1 MDRNAPIQE
10 LNGVGPKTEKILQK
24 LGVYTVWDI
33 LLAFPRDYK
42 RMPEPEHISVAEP
55 EKVYAFHVRL
65 CSLPVTR
72 NTRAMQIST
81 AQFSDGT
88 GKVEAVWF
96 RMPYICNQ
104 LNREPEV
111 ILYGKLTLKNKK
123 YVMEQPAVWKPD
135 EYRKMQISLQ
145 PVYPL
150 TKGISS
156 KQFGK
161 LVRTALD
168 SVKEDG
174 EYIPEEIL
182 ARHQF
187 MGLREALEKVHF
199 PTDLEELTGARKR
212 LAFDEFFLFLLQI
225 QRFKEHH
232 EQTPNG
238 FPVVRDEFIEVVAEQ
253 LPFPLTNAQKKTLED
268 MEKDIYSPYAMQRL
282 IQGDVGSGKTILA
295 FLIMAKF
302 AHEGYQTAIMAPTE
316 VLARQHYDTFQ
327 KWIAMFEL
335 DFPVILL
342 TGSLTTKEKREAY
355 ARMETEQNAMII
367 GTHALI
373 QEKALYQKLALV
385 VTDEQHR
392 FGVRQRE
399 PLADKSSRL
408 PHVLVMSATPIPRTL
423 AIILYGDL
431 DISVV
436 DELPAERLPVKN
448 CVVGPKMRE
457 KSWNFILDEVQ
468 KGHQAYI
475 ICPLVEANEEL
486 ELQDVT
492 SYVKKLE
499 QYYGDR
505 ISVGLLHGKM
515 RPAEKNKVME
525 AFVTGEIQ
533 VLVSTTVVEVGVN
546 VPNATVM
553 MIEDAQRFGLAQLHQ
568 LRGRVGR
575 GNAQSY
581 CILMN
586 SSNGKNAKER
596 LNILA
601 GSNDGFYIASEDL
614 KMRGPGDFFGV
625 RQSGLMEFKI
635 ADVFSDADM
644 LSIAS
649 EEAKEYVEKCN
660 LNDCEKD
667 MRLETTL
674 KNAYKM
680 TEYNINF

>member
-24 LGVYTVWDI
+24 LGVYTVGDI

-42 RMPEPEHISVAEP
+42 QMPEPEHISVAEP
-55 EKVYAFHVRL
+55 EKVYAFQVRL
-65 CSLPVTR
+65 CSSPVTR
-72 NTRAMQIST
+72 STRAMQIST

-123 YVMEQPAVWKPD
+123 YFMEQPAVWKPD

-187 MGLREALEKVHF
+187 MGLRDALEKVHF

-253 LPFPLTNAQKKTLED
+253 LPFPLTNAQKKALAD
-268 MEKDIYSPYAMQRL
+268 LEKDIYSPYAMQRL

-302 AHEGYQTAIMAPTE
+302 AHEWHQPRFWQDSIMRPF
-316 VLARQHYDTFQ
+316 R
-327 KWIAMFEL
+327 
-335 DFPVILL
+335 
-342 TGSLTTKEKREAY
+342 
-355 ARMETEQNAMII
+355 N
-367 GTHALI
+367 
-373 QEKALYQKLALV
+373 
-385 VTDEQHR
+385 
-392 FGVRQRE
+392 
-399 PLADKSSRL
+399 
-408 PHVLVMSATPIPRTL
+408 
-423 AIILYGDL
+423 
-431 DISVV
+431 
-436 DELPAERLPVKN
+436 
-448 CVVGPKMRE
+448 
-457 KSWNFILDEVQ
+457 
-468 KGHQAYI
+468 
-475 ICPLVEANEEL
+475 
-486 ELQDVT
+486 
-492 SYVKKLE
+492 
-499 QYYGDR
+499 
-505 ISVGLLHGKM
+505 GLL
-515 RPAEKNKVME
+515 
-525 AFVTGEIQ
+525 
-533 VLVSTTVVEVGVN
+533 
-546 VPNATVM
+546 
-553 MIEDAQRFGLAQLHQ
+553 
-568 LRGRVGR
+568 
-575 GNAQSY
+575 
-581 CILMN
+581 C
-586 SSNGKNAKER
+586 
-596 LNILA
+596 LNWT
-601 GSNDGFYIASEDL
+601 F
-614 KMRGPGDFFGV
+614 R
-625 RQSGLMEFKI
+625 
-635 ADVFSDADM
+635 
-644 LSIAS
+644 
-649 EEAKEYVEKCN
+649 
-660 LNDCEKD
+660 
-667 MRLETTL
+667 
-674 KNAYKM
+674 
-680 TEYNINF
+680 

>member
-1 MDRNAPIQE
+1 
-10 LNGVGPKTEKILQK
+10 
-24 LGVYTVWDI
+24 
-33 LLAFPRDYK
+33 
-42 RMPEPEHISVAEP
+42 
-55 EKVYAFHVRL
+55 
-65 CSLPVTR
+65 
-72 NTRAMQIST
+72 
-81 AQFSDGT
+81 
-88 GKVEAVWF
+88 
-96 RMPYICNQ
+96 
-104 LNREPEV
+104 
-111 ILYGKLTLKNKK
+111 
-123 YVMEQPAVWKPD
+123 
-135 EYRKMQISLQ
+135 
-145 PVYPL
+145 
-150 TKGISS
+150 
-156 KQFGK
+156 
-161 LVRTALD
+161 
-168 SVKEDG
+168 
-174 EYIPEEIL
+174 
-182 ARHQF
+182 
-187 MGLREALEKVHF
+187 
-199 PTDLEELTGARKR
+199 
-212 LAFDEFFLFLLQI
+212 
-225 QRFKEHH
+225 
-232 EQTPNG
+232 
-238 FPVVRDEFIEVVAEQ
+238 
-253 LPFPLTNAQKKTLED
+253 
-268 MEKDIYSPYAMQRL
+268 
-282 IQGDVGSGKTILA
+282 
-295 FLIMAKF
+295 
-302 AHEGYQTAIMAPTE
+302 MAPTE

-399 PLADKSSRL
+399 TLADKSSRL

-525 AFVTGEIQ
+525 AFATGEIQ

-546 VPNATVM
+546 VP
-553 MIEDAQRFGLAQLHQ
+553 
-568 LRGRVGR
+568 
-575 GNAQSY
+575 
-581 CILMN
+581 
-586 SSNGKNAKER
+586 
-596 LNILA
+596 
-601 GSNDGFYIASEDL
+601 IASEDL

-674 KNAYKM
+674 KNVYKM
-680 TEYNINF
+680 AEYNINI

>member
-1 MDRNAPIQE
+1 
-10 LNGVGPKTEKILQK
+10 
-24 LGVYTVWDI
+24 
-33 LLAFPRDYK
+33 
-42 RMPEPEHISVAEP
+42 
-55 EKVYAFHVRL
+55 
-65 CSLPVTR
+65 
-72 NTRAMQIST
+72 
-81 AQFSDGT
+81 
-88 GKVEAVWF
+88 
-96 RMPYICNQ
+96 
-104 LNREPEV
+104 
-111 ILYGKLTLKNKK
+111 
-123 YVMEQPAVWKPD
+123 
-135 EYRKMQISLQ
+135 
-145 PVYPL
+145 
-150 TKGISS
+150 
-156 KQFGK
+156 
-161 LVRTALD
+161 
-168 SVKEDG
+168 
-174 EYIPEEIL
+174 
-182 ARHQF
+182 
-187 MGLREALEKVHF
+187 
-199 PTDLEELTGARKR
+199 
-212 LAFDEFFLFLLQI
+212 
-225 QRFKEHH
+225 
-232 EQTPNG
+232 
-238 FPVVRDEFIEVVAEQ
+238 
-253 LPFPLTNAQKKTLED
+253 
-268 MEKDIYSPYAMQRL
+268 
-282 IQGDVGSGKTILA
+282 
-295 FLIMAKF
+295 
-302 AHEGYQTAIMAPTE
+302 
-316 VLARQHYDTFQ
+316 
-327 KWIAMFEL
+327 
-335 DFPVILL
+335 
-342 TGSLTTKEKREAY
+342 
-355 ARMETEQNAMII
+355 
-367 GTHALI
+367 
-373 QEKALYQKLALV
+373 
-385 VTDEQHR
+385 
-392 FGVRQRE
+392 
-399 PLADKSSRL
+399 
-408 PHVLVMSATPIPRTL
+408 
-423 AIILYGDL
+423 
-431 DISVV
+431 
-436 DELPAERLPVKN
+436 
-448 CVVGPKMRE
+448 MRE

-680 TEYNINF
+680 TEYNTNI

>member
-1 MDRNAPIQE
+1 
-10 LNGVGPKTEKILQK
+10 
-24 LGVYTVWDI
+24 
-33 LLAFPRDYK
+33 
-42 RMPEPEHISVAEP
+42 
-55 EKVYAFHVRL
+55 
-65 CSLPVTR
+65 
-72 NTRAMQIST
+72 
-81 AQFSDGT
+81 
-88 GKVEAVWF
+88 
-96 RMPYICNQ
+96 
-104 LNREPEV
+104 
-111 ILYGKLTLKNKK
+111 
-123 YVMEQPAVWKPD
+123 
-135 EYRKMQISLQ
+135 
-145 PVYPL
+145 
-150 TKGISS
+150 
-156 KQFGK
+156 
-161 LVRTALD
+161 
-168 SVKEDG
+168 
-174 EYIPEEIL
+174 
-182 ARHQF
+182 
-187 MGLREALEKVHF
+187 
-199 PTDLEELTGARKR
+199 
-212 LAFDEFFLFLLQI
+212 
-225 QRFKEHH
+225 
-232 EQTPNG
+232 
-238 FPVVRDEFIEVVAEQ
+238 
-253 LPFPLTNAQKKTLED
+253 
-268 MEKDIYSPYAMQRL
+268 
-282 IQGDVGSGKTILA
+282 
-295 FLIMAKF
+295 
-302 AHEGYQTAIMAPTE
+302 
-316 VLARQHYDTFQ
+316 
-327 KWIAMFEL
+327 
-335 DFPVILL
+335 
-342 TGSLTTKEKREAY
+342 
-355 ARMETEQNAMII
+355 
-367 GTHALI
+367 
-373 QEKALYQKLALV
+373 
-385 VTDEQHR
+385 
-392 FGVRQRE
+392 
-399 PLADKSSRL
+399 
-408 PHVLVMSATPIPRTL
+408 
-423 AIILYGDL
+423 
-431 DISVV
+431 
-436 DELPAERLPVKN
+436 
-448 CVVGPKMRE
+448 MRE

-667 MRLETTL
+667 MRLEKTL

-680 TEYNINF
+680 AEYNINI

>member
-1 MDRNAPIQE
+1 M
-10 LNGVGPKTEKILQK
+10 
-24 LGVYTVWDI
+24 
-33 LLAFPRDYK
+33 
-42 RMPEPEHISVAEP
+42 
-55 EKVYAFHVRL
+55 
-65 CSLPVTR
+65 
-72 NTRAMQIST
+72 
-81 AQFSDGT
+81 
-88 GKVEAVWF
+88 
-96 RMPYICNQ
+96 
-104 LNREPEV
+104 
-111 ILYGKLTLKNKK
+111 
-123 YVMEQPAVWKPD
+123 
-135 EYRKMQISLQ
+135 
-145 PVYPL
+145 
-150 TKGISS
+150 
-156 KQFGK
+156 
-161 LVRTALD
+161 
-168 SVKEDG
+168 
-174 EYIPEEIL
+174 
-182 ARHQF
+182 
-187 MGLREALEKVHF
+187 
-199 PTDLEELTGARKR
+199 
-212 LAFDEFFLFLLQI
+212 
-225 QRFKEHH
+225 
-232 EQTPNG
+232 
-238 FPVVRDEFIEVVAEQ
+238 
-253 LPFPLTNAQKKTLED
+253 
-268 MEKDIYSPYAMQRL
+268 
-282 IQGDVGSGKTILA
+282 
-295 FLIMAKF
+295 
-302 AHEGYQTAIMAPTE
+302 
-316 VLARQHYDTFQ
+316 
-327 KWIAMFEL
+327 
-335 DFPVILL
+335 
-342 TGSLTTKEKREAY
+342 
-355 ARMETEQNAMII
+355 
-367 GTHALI
+367 I

-399 PLADKSSRL
+399 TLADKSSRL

-644 LSIAS
+644 LSNAS

-660 LNDCEKD
+660 LNDYEKD

-674 KNAYKM
+674 KNVYKM
-680 TEYNINF
+680 TEYNTNI